1 MQKVTKAL
9 LVFLSGLVCLV
20 AQTDVKVLPATL
32 NLAEPVSGKLA
43 LMSASLLFVDDA
55 QPENSFLL
63 TKDNVQSIRAEAEI
77 ATIQL
82 AKPVKDRSGATT
94 RVIFRLSTPAE
105 AAELAK
111 WTSGAATA
119 ATPGANDLVFNAQRK
134 KRLRSN
140 TDGKLIV
147 DNERMIFESTEN
159 ASESRRWEL
168 KEIREF
174 KLKNPY
180 EVIITASTDEKYT
193 LSLSGRGMDNAQ
205 YREIV
210 DRITKARTSR

>member
-1 MQKVTKAL
+1 MTKAL
-9 LVFLSGLVCLV
+9 ILFLSGLVCLS

-32 NLAEPVSGKLA
+32 NLAEPVAGKLA
-43 LMSASLLFVDDA
+43 LMPASLLFVDDA

-63 TKDNVQSIRAEAEI
+63 TKENVQSIRAEAET

-94 RVIFRLSTPAE
+94 RVILRLTTAAE
-105 AAELAK
+105 AADLAK
-111 WTSGAATA
+111 WTSGVAAATAA

-147 DNERMIFESTEN
+147 DNDRMIFESTEN

-193 LSLSGRGMDNAQ
+193 LSLSGQGMDNAQ
-205 YREIV
+205 YRQIV
-210 DRITKARTSR
+210 DRITKARTGR